1 MIFRYSCSICSRYL
15 RFDGNAWNI
24 SGENSIFSL
33 PAFRRGLCCTIIGC
47 LTSRVVFLQRLFSIK
62 GCIPSKV
69 VFHQRSPSIKG
80 CLLSKVVFRQKS
92 SSIKVCLL
100 SKVVHCPTDSA
111 NQNIALVG
119 EDKKSECCTA
129 QPSLTFKFGIA
140 QSISMNKWGARTV
153 ARGRRIY

>member
-69 VFHQRSPSIKG
+69 VFLQRSSSIKG
-80 CLLSKVVFRQKS
+80 CLPSKVVFHQRS
-92 SSIKVCLL
+92 YSIKGRLP
-100 SKVVHCPTDSA
+100 SKVIFYCCIKCVLEGSSMFPYHPLFSRPLQKLTVTEG
-111 NQNIALVG
+111 QN
-119 EDKKSECCTA
+119 
-129 QPSLTFKFGIA
+129 
-140 QSISMNKWGARTV
+140 
-153 ARGRRIY
+153 